1 MGDGWESAADEL
13 ERIQKALQSQAQL
26 WRAGVMAADAIRS
39 HIDTGAGFDPLSP
52 ATIAYRGPGQ
62 PLKDTG
68 ALRDSIN
75 SQVVSSDTV
84 SVGTTKE
91 YAPRQ
96 NNGETITAKGNGWLF
111 IPAAGTRQLERRFGK
126 KVSSVLSGLKSS
138 GFAVYRAGRTMCY
151 RKKGSKQP
159 GKVVYYLKKSVTIP
173 ARRFFYLTSQELD
186 EIIEEVT
193 YGII

>member
-1 MGDGWESAADEL
+1 MGDGWESASDEL
-13 ERIQKALQSQAQL
+13 ERIQMALQSQAQL
-26 WRAGVMAADAIRS
+26 RLAGVMAADAIRS

-96 NNGETITAKGNGWLF
+96 NNGETITAKGNGWVF
-111 IPAAGTRQLERRFGK
+111 IPAAGTRQLERRYGK
-126 KVSSVLSGLKSS
+126 KVSSVLARLKGA
-138 GFAVYRAGRTMCY
+138 GFYVYRAGRTMCY
-151 RKKGSKQP
+151 RKKGSRQP
-159 GKVVYYLKKSVTIP
+159 GKVVYYLTKSVTVP
-173 ARRFFYLTSQELD
+173 ARRFFYLSAQEVD
-186 EIIEEVT
+186 EIMREVT
-193 YGII
+193 DAIF

>member
-1 MGDGWESAADEL
+1 MGDGWESASDEL
-13 ERIQKALQSQAQL
+13 ERIKMALQSQAQL
-26 WRAGVMAADAIRS
+26 RLAGVMAADAIRS
-39 HIDTGAGFDPLSP
+39 HIDTGEGFDPLSP

-96 NNGETITAKGNGWLF
+96 NNGETITAKGNGWVF
-111 IPAAGTRQLERRFGK
+111 IPAAGTRQLERRYGK
-126 KVSSVLSGLKSS
+126 KVSSVLAGLKGA
-138 GFAVYRAGRTMCY
+138 GFYVYRAGRTMCY
-151 RKKGSKQP
+151 RKKGSRQP
-159 GKVVYYLKKSVTIP
+159 GRVAYYLKKSVTIP
-173 ARRFFYLTSQELD
+173 ARRFFYLSAQEVD
-186 EIIEEVT
+186 EIMREVT
-193 YGII
+193 DAIF

>member
-1 MGDGWESAADEL
+1 MGDGWESASDEL
-13 ERIQKALQSQAQL
+13 ERIQMALQSQAQL
-26 WRAGVMAADAIRS
+26 RLAGVMAADAIRS

-96 NNGETITAKGNGWLF
+96 NNGETITAKGNGWVF
-111 IPAAGTRQLERRFGK
+111 IPAAGTRQLERRYGK
-126 KVSSVLSGLKSS
+126 KVSSVLSGLKGA
-138 GFAVYRAGRTMCY
+138 GFYVYRAGRTMCY
-151 RKKGSKQP
+151 RKKGSRQP

-173 ARRFFYLTSQELD
+173 ARRFFYLSAQEVD
-186 EIIEEVT
+186 EIMREVT
-193 YGII
+193 DAIF

>member
-1 MGDGWESAADEL
+1 MGDGWESASDEL
-13 ERIQKALQSQAQL
+13 ERIQMALQSPAQL
-26 WRAGVMAADAIRS
+26 RQAGVMAADAIRS

-96 NNGETITAKGNGWLF
+96 NNGESISAKGNGWVF
-111 IPAAGTRQLERRFGK
+111 IPAAGTRQLERRYGK
-126 KVSSVLSGLKSS
+126 KVSSVLSGLKGA
-138 GFAVYRAGRTMCY
+138 GFYVYRAGRTMCY
-151 RKKGSKQP
+151 RKKGSRLP

-173 ARRFFYLTSQELD
+173 ARRFFYLSAQEVD
-186 EIIEEVT
+186 EIMREVT
-193 YGII
+193 DAIF

>member
-1 MGDGWESAADEL
+1 MGDGWESASDEL
-13 ERIQKALQSQAQL
+13 ERIQMALQSQAQL
-26 WRAGVMAADAIRS
+26 RLAGVMAADAIRS
-39 HIDTGAGFDPLSP
+39 HIDTGAGFAPLSP

-111 IPAAGTRQLERRFGK
+111 IPAAGTRQLERRYGK
-126 KVSSVLSGLKSS
+126 KVSSVLAGLKGA
-138 GFAVYRAGRTMCY
+138 GFYVYRAGRTMCY
-151 RKKGSKQP
+151 RKKGSRQP
-159 GKVVYYLKKSVTIP
+159 GKVAYYLKKSVTIP
-173 ARRFFYLTSQELD
+173 ARRFFYLSAQEVD
-186 EIIEEVT
+186 EIMREVT
-193 YGII
+193 DAIF

>member
-1 MGDGWESAADEL
+1 MDGWESATNEL
-13 ERIQKALQSQAQL
+13 ERMAKALNAPAMA
-26 WRAGVMAADAIRS
+26 RKAGIMSADAIRS
-39 HIDTGAGFDPLSP
+39 HIDTGAGFAPLSP
-52 ATIAYRGPGQ
+52 ATIAYRGAGK

-75 SQVVSSDTV
+75 SQLVSSDTV

-96 NNGETITAKGNGWLF
+96 NNGETITAKGNGWVF

-151 RKKGSKQP
+151 RNKGSKQP

-193 YGII
+193 NGII

>member
-1 MGDGWESAADEL
+1 MGDGWESASDEL
-13 ERIQKALQSQAQL
+13 ERIQMALQSQAQL
-26 WRAGVMAADAIRS
+26 RLAGVMAADAIRS
-39 HIDTGAGFDPLSP
+39 HIDTGAGFAPLSP

-96 NNGETITAKGNGWLF
+96 NNGETITAKGNGWVF
-111 IPAAGTRQLERRFGK
+111 IPAAGTRQLERRYGK
-126 KVSSVLSGLKSS
+126 KVSSVLSGLKGA
-138 GFAVYRAGRTMCY
+138 GFYVYRAGRTMCY
-151 RKKGSKQP
+151 RKKGSRQP
-159 GKVVYYLKKSVTIP
+159 GRVAYYLKKSVTIP
-173 ARRFFYLTSQELD
+173 ARRFFYLSAQEVD
-186 EIIEEVT
+186 EIMREVT
-193 YGII
+193 DAIF

>member
-1 MGDGWESAADEL
+1 MGDGWESASDDL
-13 ERIQKALQSQAQL
+13 ERIQLALQSQAQL
-26 WRAGVMAADAIRS
+26 RRAGVMAADAIRS

-68 ALRDSIN
+68 ALRDSLN
-75 SQVVSSDTV
+75 SQVISSDTV

-96 NNGETITAKGNGWLF
+96 NNGETITAKGNGWVF
-111 IPAAGTRQLERRFGK
+111 IPAAGTRQLERRYGK
-126 KVSSVLSGLKSS
+126 KVSSVLAGLRGA
-138 GFAVYRAGRTMCY
+138 GFYVYRAGRTMCY
-151 RKKGSKQP
+151 RKKGSRHP

-173 ARRFFYLTSQELD
+173 ARRFFFLSAQEVD
-186 EIIEEVT
+186 EIMMEVT
-193 YGII
+193 DAIF

>member
-1 MGDGWESAADEL
+1 MGDGWESASDEL
-13 ERIQKALQSQAQL
+13 ERIQMALQSQAQL
-26 WRAGVMAADAIRS
+26 RLAGVMAADAIRS

-96 NNGETITAKGNGWLF
+96 NNGETVTAKGNGWVF
-111 IPAAGTRQLERRFGK
+111 IPAAGTRQLERRYGK
-126 KVSSVLSGLKSS
+126 KVSSVLAGLKGA
-138 GFAVYRAGRTMCY
+138 GFYVYRAGRTMCY
-151 RKKGSKQP
+151 RKKGSRQP
-159 GKVVYYLKKSVTIP
+159 GRVAYYLKKSVTIP
-173 ARRFFYLTSQELD
+173 ARRFFYLSAQEVD
-186 EIIEEVT
+186 EIMREVT
-193 YGII
+193 DAIF

>member
-1 MGDGWESAADEL
+1 MGDGWESASDEL
-13 ERIQKALQSQAQL
+13 ERIQMALQSQAQL
-26 WRAGVMAADAIRS
+26 RLAGVMAADAIRS
-39 HIDTGAGFDPLSP
+39 HIDTGAGFAPLSP

-96 NNGETITAKGNGWLF
+96 NNGETITAKGNGWVF
-111 IPAAGTRQLERRFGK
+111 IPAAGTRQLERRYGK
-126 KVSSVLSGLKSS
+126 KVSSVLAGLKGA
-138 GFAVYRAGRTMCY
+138 GFYVYRAGRTMCY
-151 RKKGSKQP
+151 RKKGSRQP
-159 GKVVYYLKKSVTIP
+159 GRVAYYLKKSVTIP
-173 ARRFFYLTSQELD
+173 ARRFFYLSAQEVD
-186 EIIEEVT
+186 EIMREVSDA
-193 YGII
+193 IF

>member
-1 MGDGWESAADEL
+1 MSDGWESASDEL
-13 ERIQKALQSQAQL
+13 ERIQMALQSQAQL
-26 WRAGVMAADAIRS
+26 RRAGVMAADAIRS
-39 HIDTGAGFDPLSP
+39 HIDTGAGFSPLSP

-96 NNGETITAKGNGWLF
+96 NNGETITAKGNGWVF
-111 IPAAGTRQLERRFGK
+111 IPAAGTRQLERRYGK
-126 KVSSVLSGLKSS
+126 KVSSVLAGLKGA
-138 GFAVYRAGRTMCY
+138 GFYVYRAGRTMCY
-151 RKKGSKQP
+151 RKKGSRQP

-173 ARRFFYLTSQELD
+173 ARRFFYLSAQEVD
-186 EIIEEVT
+186 EIMREVT
-193 YGII
+193 DAIF

>member
-1 MGDGWESAADEL
+1 MGDGWESASDEL
-13 ERIQKALQSQAQL
+13 ERIQMALQSQAQL
-26 WRAGVMAADAIRS
+26 RLAGVMAADAIRS
-39 HIDTGAGFDPLSP
+39 HIDTGAGFAPLSP

-96 NNGETITAKGNGWLF
+96 NNGETITAKGNGWVF
-111 IPAAGTRQLERRFGK
+111 IPAAGTRQLERRYGK
-126 KVSSVLSGLKSS
+126 KVSSVLAGLKGA
-138 GFAVYRAGRTMCY
+138 GFYVYRAGRTMCY
-151 RKKGSKQP
+151 RKKGSRQP

-173 ARRFFYLTSQELD
+173 ARRFFYLSAQEVD
-186 EIIEEVT
+186 EIMREVT
-193 YGII
+193 DAIF

>member
-1 MGDGWESAADEL
+1 MGDGWESASDEL
-13 ERIQKALQSQAQL
+13 ERIQMALQSQAQL
-26 WRAGVMAADAIRS
+26 RLAGVMAADAIRS
-39 HIDTGAGFDPLSP
+39 HIDTGAGFAPLSP

-96 NNGETITAKGNGWLF
+96 NNGETITVKGNGWVF
-111 IPAAGTRQLERRFGK
+111 IPAAGTRQLERRYGK
-126 KVSSVLSGLKSS
+126 KVSSVLAGLKGA
-138 GFAVYRAGRTMCY
+138 GFYVYRAGRTMCY
-151 RKKGSKQP
+151 RKKGSRQP

-173 ARRFFYLTSQELD
+173 ARRFFYLSAQEVD
-186 EIIEEVT
+186 EIMREVT
-193 YGII
+193 DAIF